1 MEKVIRRTA
10 LVLGLA
16 AAASFVTGCPVG
28 GPKVPNPLD
37 GQMRYTCCNIRY
49 EKPDI
54 SDVNYQQGA
63 IIPYGTRVQIIEV
76 RKNEVKFL
84 PVGHPEIT
92 LVYKHG
98 RKVYPFEQYVDRIFL
113 TDPPKLAGSS
123 APAATTKGKKKSAAA
138 PAANRFAKQI
148 EQGLVEPGM
157 TKAEV
162 LMALGYPP
170 AHRTPS
176 LEQPIWT
183 YWRNRWDVFMVYFD
197 GDKVDR
203 IGR

>member
-1 MEKVIRRTA
+1 MDKVIPRLA

-16 AAASFVTGCPVG
+16 AAPFVTGCP
-28 GPKVPNPLD
+28 GPKIESPLN
-37 GQMRYTCCNIRY
+37 GQFRYTCCNIRY
-49 EKPDI
+49 EKNEI
-54 SDVNYQQGA
+54 TDVNYQQGG

-76 RKNEVKFL
+76 KKNAVKFL
-84 PVGHPEIT
+84 PEGHPEMT
-92 LVYKHG
+92 LVYRHG

-113 TDPPKLAGSS
+113 TEPPRLSAAPVASS
-123 APAATTKGKKKSAAA
+123 KKKGAKAPSA
-138 PAANRFAKQI
+138 NKFEKQI
-148 EQGLVEPGM
+148 QQGIVEPGM
-157 TKAEV
+157 TKQEV

-176 LEQPIWT
+176 IEQPIWT

-203 IGR
+203 TGR

>member
-1 MEKVIRRTA
+1 MKNARRIA
-10 LVLGLA
+10 LAVALA
-16 AAASFVTGCPVG
+16 AAPVFLAGCP
-28 GPKVPNPLD
+28 GPKIESPLN

-49 EKPDI
+49 EKPEI

-84 PVGHPEIT
+84 PVGHPEMT

-98 RKVYPFEQYVDRIFL
+98 RKVYPFEQYLDRIFL
-113 TDPPKLAGSS
+113 TDAPRLAAS
-123 APAATTKGKKKSAAA
+123 PAAVATTKGKKKAVAA
-138 PAANRFAKQI
+138 PVANKFAKQI

-157 TKAEV
+157 SKAEV

>member
-1 MEKVIRRTA
+1 MNNVRRIA
-10 LVLGLA
+10 LVAALA
-16 AAASFVTGCPVG
+16 AAPLVAGCP
-28 GPKVPNPLD
+28 GPKVESPLS

-49 EKPDI
+49 EKPEI

-84 PVGHPEIT
+84 PVGHPEMT

-98 RKVYPFEQYVDRIFL
+98 RKVYPFEQQLDRLFL
-113 TDPPKLAGSS
+113 ADPPKMVSTPAAASKSKKKG
-123 APAATTKGKKKSAAA
+123 APAAAK
-138 PAANRFAKQI
+138 PRFEKQI

-157 TKAEV
+157 SRAEV

>member
-1 MEKVIRRTA
+1 MKNARRIA
-10 LVLGLA
+10 LAVALA
-16 AAASFVTGCPVG
+16 AAPLVVGCP
-28 GPKVPNPLD
+28 GPKVESPLN
-37 GQMRYTCCNIRY
+37 GQVRYTCCNIRY

-76 RKNEVKFL
+76 RKNQVKFL
-84 PVGHPEIT
+84 PVGHPEMV
-92 LVYKHG
+92 LSYKHG
-98 RKVYPFEQYVDRIFL
+98 RKVYPFEQYLDRIFL
-113 TDPPKLAGSS
+113 TDPPKLTAA
-123 APAATTKGKKKSAAA
+123 APVATKSKKKGAAAA
-138 PAANRFAKQI
+138 PAGRFEKQI

-162 LMALGYPP
+162 LMAIGYPP

-176 LEQPIWT
+176 LDQPIWT

>member
-1 MEKVIRRTA
+1 MDNVIPRIA
-10 LVLGLA
+10 LVLSLA
-16 AAASFVTGCPVG
+16 AAPFVTGCP
-28 GPKVPNPLD
+28 GPKVESPLN
-37 GQMRYTCCNIRY
+37 GQFRYTCCNIRY
-49 EKPDI
+49 EKNEI
-54 SDVNYQQGA
+54 TDVNYQQGG

-76 RKNEVKFL
+76 GKNSVRFL
-84 PVGHPEIT
+84 PEGHPEMT
-92 LVYKHG
+92 LVYRHG

-113 TDPPKLAGSS
+113 TDPPKLSS
-123 APAATTKGKKKSAAA
+123 APVAASKKKKGA
-138 PAANRFAKQI
+138 PAPAPANKFEKQI
-148 EQGLVEPGM
+148 QQGIVEPGM
-157 TKAEV
+157 SKADV
-162 LMALGYPP
+162 LLALGYPP

>member
-1 MEKVIRRTA
+1 MRNARRIA
-10 LVLGLA
+10 LAVALA
-16 AAASFVTGCPVG
+16 AAPLVAGCP
-28 GPKVPNPLD
+28 GPKVESPLN
-37 GQMRYTCCNIRY
+37 GQVRYTCCNIRY

-76 RKNEVKFL
+76 RNNEVKFL
-84 PVGHPEIT
+84 PVGHPEMT
-92 LVYKHG
+92 LAYKHG
-98 RKVYPFEQYVDRIFL
+98 RKVYPFEQYLDRIFL
-113 TDPPKLAGSS
+113 TDPPKLAAAPVAASKSSKSSKKKTS
-123 APAATTKGKKKSAAA
+123 APAASK
-138 PAANRFAKQI
+138 FEKQI

-157 TKAEV
+157 TKAQV

-203 IGR
+203 LGR

>member
-10 LVLGLA
+10 LVLALA
-16 AAASFVTGCPVG
+16 AAVSFVTGCP
-28 GPKVPNPLD
+28 GPKVESPLN

-84 PVGHPEIT
+84 PVGHPEMT

-98 RKVYPFEQYVDRIFL
+98 RKVYPFEQYLDRIFL
-113 TDPPKLAGSS
+113 TNPPTLAGSS
-123 APAATTKGKKKSAAA
+123 APVAAAKGKKKAAAA
-138 PAANRFAKQI
+138 PSANKFAKQI

-176 LEQPIWT
+176 LDQPIWT

-197 GDKVDR
+197 GDRVDR

>member
-1 MEKVIRRTA
+1 MDKVIRRTA
-10 LVLGLA
+10 LVLALA
-16 AAASFVTGCPVG
+16 AALPFVTGCPVG
-28 GPKVPNPLD
+28 GAKVESPLN
-37 GQMRYTCCNIRY
+37 GQVRYTCCNIRY

-84 PVGHPEIT
+84 PVGHPEMT

-98 RKVYPFEQYVDRIFL
+98 RKVYPFEQYLDRIFL
-113 TDPPKLAGSS
+113 TNPPTLAGSS
-123 APAATTKGKKKSAAA
+123 APVAAAKGKKKAAAA
-138 PAANRFAKQI
+138 PSANKFAKQI

-197 GDKVDR
+197 GDRVDR

>member
-1 MEKVIRRTA
+1 MDKVIPRIA

-16 AAASFVTGCPVG
+16 AAVPFVTGCPVG
-28 GPKVPNPLD
+28 GAKVESPLN
-37 GQMRYTCCNIRY
+37 GQFRYTCCNIRY
-49 EKPDI
+49 EKNEI
-54 SDVNYQQGA
+54 TDVNYQMGG

-76 RKNEVKFL
+76 KKNAVKFL
-84 PVGHPEIT
+84 PEGHPEMT
-92 LVYKHG
+92 LVYRHG

-113 TDPPKLAGSS
+113 TEPPRLSAAPVASSKKKGAKAAASS
-123 APAATTKGKKKSAAA
+123 ANK
-138 PAANRFAKQI
+138 FEKQI
-148 EQGLVEPGM
+148 QQGIVEPGM
-157 TKAEV
+157 TKQDV
-162 LMALGYPP
+162 LLALGYPP

-176 LEQPIWT
+176 IEQPIWT